1 MVYPLWSIKVAI
13 WVGFC
18 LFATIILPDK
28 NVVFLVQNGTTP
40 PYTAVQPGN
49 NLSDTA
55 LYHIEKY
62 IQCKL
67 DKISSQVLPIVQY
80 SANYFEVR
88 TLPHIMVLLQVT
100 HIYETL

>member
-1 MVYPLWSIKVAI
+1 MAIGALKIRLTFVKVPGNTRVVYPLWSIKVAI

-28 NVVFLVQNGTTP
+28 NKVFLVQNGTTP

-67 DKISSQVLPIVQY
+67 DKISAY
-80 SANYFEVR
+80 S
-88 TLPHIMVLLQVT
+88 TI
-100 HIYETL
+100 